1 MPVLNASNQGFWQIV
16 QPMAH
21 LSFLLFSL
29 QCIEL
34 KLTKTCWFAEFKT
47 LHTHTAQIDNMSWD
61 GARRA
66 AMIY

>member
-1 MPVLNASNQGFWQIV
+1 
-16 QPMAH
+16 MAH

-47 LHTHTAQIDNMSWD
+47 LHMHAAQIDNMSWD